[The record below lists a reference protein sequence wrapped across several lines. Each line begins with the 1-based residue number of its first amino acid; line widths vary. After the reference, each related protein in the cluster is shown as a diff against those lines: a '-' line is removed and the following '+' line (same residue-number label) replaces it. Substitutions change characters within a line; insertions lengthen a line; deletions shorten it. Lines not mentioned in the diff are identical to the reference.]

1 MERANTVRRRR
12 VRRVGKHVWSLIKK
26 HGDDEDAVY
35 EEMRKTIP
43 YALLIEL
50 GFLLFKVLVEIWKE
64 RRNADSSMRMT
75 INALSTAAALD
86 PEDMYLIADDCEED
100 GMLGESKV
108 LRWVALNSTDI
119 GFDDH
124 NSKPDITDGDDDY
137 RSNEYDSDNDRYNF

>member
-12 VRRVGKHVWSLIKK
+12 VRRIGKHVWKLIEK
-26 HGDDEDAVY
+26 HDGDEDAVY
-35 EEMRKTIP
+35 EEMRTTIP

-50 GFLLFKVLVEIWKE
+50 GFLLFKVLVELWLKK
-64 RRNADSSMRMT
+64 RDPRQT

-100 GMLGESKV
+100 DMSSESRV
-108 LRWVALNSTDI
+108 LRWIALNSTEI

-137 RSNEYDSDNDRYNF
+137 RSSEYDDDDGDPYNF

>member
-12 VRRVGKHVWSLIKK
+12 VRRIGKHVWKLIAK
-26 HGDDEDAVY
+26 HDGDEDAVY

-50 GFLLFKVLVEIWKE
+50 GFFLFKVLVELWLKK
-64 RRNADSSMRMT
+64 RNPRQT

-86 PEDMYLIADDCEED
+86 SEDMYLIADDCEED
-100 GMLGESKV
+100 GMSGESKV
-108 LRWVALNSTDI
+108 LRWIALNSTDI

-124 NSKPDITDGDDDY
+124 NNKPDITDGDDDY
-137 RSNEYDSDNDRYNF
+137 RSSEYDDEDDPYNF